1 MVTLKFFLLLLASSE
16 LVFGAAP
23 GVLSRHW
30 NPSITGSCNCMTVRK
45 SSCVESKFEPTQTTS
60 LLPTGSS
67 GHTGTTASI
76 VTTSPVQPGIVT
88 PAPQQPGMVEDCT
101 KFYLVRPG
109 DTCYTIA
116 SKYNITLT
124 DFMQWNSPGP
134 ACEGLYAYVY
144 ACVWATSSGP
154 KPTPTKPSN
163 GTVTTSPAEPGI
175 VTPAPQQP

>member
-1 MVTLKFFLLLLASSE
+1 
-16 LVFGAAP
+16 
-23 GVLSRHW
+23 
-30 NPSITGSCNCMTVRK
+30 MTVRK
-45 SSCVESKFEPTQTTS
+45 SSCVESKLEPTQTTS

-116 SKYNITLT
+116 LKYNITLA
-124 DFMQWNSPGP
+124 DFMKWNSPGSE
-134 ACEGLYAYVY
+134 CEGLYADILEMV
-144 ACVWATSSGP
+144 CRHPLQSRTGWSITATSF
-154 KPTPTKPSN
+154 TLLI
-163 GTVTTSPAEPGI
+163 PGI
-175 VTPAPQQP
+175 PVQLFRPSIRLMLADLVKWNPAVKRRLIFALERFESTSIIPNY